1 MSCPT
6 LDAAMSD
13 SPDEVIV
20 LDLWTVPEE
29 DRDEFMDAMVTMF
42 EQMRELDGFIE
53 GQILRGA
60 NPSLF
65 ATYARVRTA
74 AERDAA
80 MIDPRIQAVLRRL
93 REIAEPKPHAY
104 TVARTFSAP
113 SREQP
118 AA

>member
-1 MSCPT
+1 
-6 LDAAMSD
+6 MSD
-13 SPDEVIV
+13 TTEQVIV

-29 DRDEFMDAMVTMF
+29 VRDEFMAAVATMF
-42 EQMRELDGFIE
+42 ERIGQLDGFIE

-65 ATYARVRTA
+65 ATYARIRTA

-80 MIDPRIQAVLRRL
+80 MIDPEVQAVTRRL
-93 REIAEPKPHAY
+93 SEIAEPHPHTY
-104 TVARTFSAP
+104 TVARSFGP
-113 SREQP
+113 PGHKPP

>member
-1 MSCPT
+1 MSETP
-6 LDAAMSD
+6 
-13 SPDEVIV
+13 EQVIV

-29 DRDEFMDAMVTMF
+29 VRDEFMAAVATMF
-42 EQMRELDGFIE
+42 ERIQELDGFIE

-80 MIDPRIQAVLRRL
+80 MIDPEVQAVTRRL
-93 REIAEPKPHAY
+93 AEIAEPHPHAY
-104 TVARTFSAP
+104 TVARTFTAP
-113 SREQP
+113 EHKRP
-118 AA
+118 GA

>member
-1 MSCPT
+1 MSETP
-6 LDAAMSD
+6 
-13 SPDEVIV
+13 EQVIV

-29 DRDEFMDAMVTMF
+29 DRDEFMDAMVAMF
-42 EQMRELDGFIE
+42 ERIRVLDGFLE

-80 MIDPRIQAVLRRL
+80 MIDPEVQAVTRRL
-93 REIAEPKPHAY
+93 RAIAEPRPHAY
-104 TVARTFSAP
+104 TVAQSFT
-113 SREQP
+113 P
-118 AA
+118 ASPKGPAG